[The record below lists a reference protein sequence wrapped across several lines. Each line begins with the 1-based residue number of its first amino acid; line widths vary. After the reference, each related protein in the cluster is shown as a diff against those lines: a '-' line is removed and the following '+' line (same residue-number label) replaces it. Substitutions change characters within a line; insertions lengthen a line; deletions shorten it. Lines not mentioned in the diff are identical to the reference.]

1 MEDLPLE
8 GLSPSFKGGMRP
20 MSLDSTEKGIM
31 SVYKSTEFLYPKDGV
46 WKEDNTVV
54 TKSLSLTDDD
64 AVSAVLLHYVCI
76 H

>member
-1 MEDLPLE
+1 
-8 GLSPSFKGGMRP
+8 